1 MKLPLTYKGDPVLER
16 LADVIPTETILEE
29 DQQKLFKDMHD
40 TLLTQKN
47 GVALAAPQVNVS
59 KRVFIIAPFLF
70 ETEEYEHLQP
80 QTVCINPKITWHS
93 KDNKKMEEGCL
104 SIPGVT
110 GFVRRHS
117 RATIEAQDI
126 DGRIF
131 QLEAS
136 GLMAQI
142 FQHEID
148 HLDGILFDTIATNLK
163 YEESLPDSD
172 EDIL

>member
-1 MKLPLTYKGDPVLER
+1 MKLDIILKGDPVLER
-16 LADVIPTETILEE
+16 LADVIPTEAILEDE
-29 DQQKLFKDMHD
+29 QQELFKNMHE

-47 GVALAAPQVNVS
+47 GVALAAPQVGVS

-70 ETEEYEHLQP
+70 ENEEYLNLEP
-80 QTVCINPKITWHS
+80 QTVCINPKIIWHS

-126 DGRIF
+126 TGKIF
-131 QLEAS
+131 QLEAT

-142 FQHEID
+142 FQHEIN
-148 HLDGILFDTIATNLK
+148 HLDGILFDTLATNLK
-163 YEESLPDSD
+163 YEEPLPDD
-172 EDIL
+172 NQEEN

>member
-1 MKLPLTYKGDPVLER
+1 MKLPISYKGDPVLER
-16 LADVIPTETILEE
+16 LADVIPTEAILEDE
-29 DQQKLFKDMHD
+29 HQELFQNMHE

-70 ETEEYEHLQP
+70 ETDEYLNLEP
-80 QTVCINPKITWHS
+80 QTVCVNPKIIWHS
-93 KDNKKMEEGCL
+93 KDDENMEEGCL

-110 GFVRRHS
+110 GLVRRHP
-117 RATIEAQDI
+117 RATIEAQDA
-126 DGRIF
+126 DGRLF
-131 QLEAS
+131 QMEAS

-142 FQHEID
+142 FQHEIN

-163 YEESLPDSD
+163 YEEDLP
-172 EDIL
+172 EDNQEIL